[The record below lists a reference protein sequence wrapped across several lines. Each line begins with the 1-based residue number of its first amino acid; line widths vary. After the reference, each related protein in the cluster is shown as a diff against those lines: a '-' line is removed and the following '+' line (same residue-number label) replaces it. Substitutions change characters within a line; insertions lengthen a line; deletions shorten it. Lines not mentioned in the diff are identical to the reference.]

1 MMQAEGFLRGL
12 PQDGWVILN
21 AAQSNLLDG
30 VFDVF
35 GLGLLFLVVGCVLL
49 RRNVL
54 VEDFAIAV
62 FDL

>member
-35 GLGLLFLVVGCVLL
+35 VVSPDHDDGPSWE
-49 RRNVL
+49 RNN
-54 VEDFAIAV
+54 
-62 FDL
+62 